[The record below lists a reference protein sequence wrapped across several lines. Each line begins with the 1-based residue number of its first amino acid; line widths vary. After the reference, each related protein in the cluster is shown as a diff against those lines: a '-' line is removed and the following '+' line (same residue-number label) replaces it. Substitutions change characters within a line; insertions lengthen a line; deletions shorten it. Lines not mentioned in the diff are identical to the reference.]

1 MGGLSAVQAIAG
13 GLGPCVAL
21 SFFLRPAFTLSRVS
35 RALFN
40 ILYSFSL
47 DEHFQSSL
55 GALSFS
61 PRFVWWVCLSLTSV
75 ALLVALTIP
84 DPRPLR
90 AMAAQEGGGGGD
102 SLQSS
107 LLSDGGK
114 AGGGGLFDSEGGA
127 NSLWEEEDP
136 VPQPKLSPL
145 GRFYEW
151 VASL

>member
-1 MGGLSAVQAIAG
+1 M
-13 GLGPCVAL
+13 
-21 SFFLRPAFTLSRVS
+21 
-35 RALFN
+35 
-40 ILYSFSL
+40 YSFSL
-47 DEHFQSSL
+47 DDHFQSSL

-90 AMAAQEGGGGGD
+90 AAAAQEGGAGGD
-102 SLQSS
+102 SLQS
-107 LLSDGGK
+107 
-114 AGGGGLFDSEGGA
+114 
-127 NSLWEEEDP
+127 SLWEEEDP
-136 VPQPKLSPL
+136 VPQPKQSPL

>member
-1 MGGLSAVQAIAG
+1 ML
-13 GLGPCVAL
+13 VAL
-21 SFFLRPAFTLSRVS
+21 GRACRPIALVFFLRPALTLSRVS

-90 AMAAQEGGGGGD
+90 AAAAQEGGAGGD

-136 VPQPKLSPL
+136 VPQPKQSPL